1 MRVLESI
8 QRAQLVDRRVV
19 YVALALA
26 LAVPFLVE
34 YTLPIYP
41 DTYTR
46 MFFNTIEQIANDP
59 VEREKVV
66 LVLSQWGPGSDGENG
81 PQLQVLFRHLL
92 RQRLRFILLS
102 TADDPVGLALAE
114 LRLQW
119 AMEDEQ
125 RRAQRLG
132 EPVPEWVYG
141 TDYMNFGFQPSPIFE
156 PLARPVVLETRAL
169 FREDYVYK
177 KPLTDENFPLLRSF
191 HGVADIALFM
201 IVSHTDEAKAVC
213 GIVQRQV
220 PDLKVAEATM
230 GIVANDLYPY
240 VKSGQLSGLLNS
252 ARAATEYLYLLDPA
266 DTTTSPNDNSMS
278 LGKMFLLVMVLLGN
292 VALLITRRAEAAG
305 RLAPARVYSRP
316 MAPLPGRAWL
326 ALLIVFATGYVGVTV
341 VELVQGGVTG
351 TLSRRRVVDP
361 TEREERG
368 PKYERVSLDELRS
381 EQQEQ
386 LEAQDEP
393 EPAQRAGIRASAE
406 FARLLEKRMG
416 EFLGALLT
424 LGILSFLLGDN
435 RFYRTVEAVM
445 IGGIMAYALM
455 EKWENVIKRDWV
467 MPIVGGA
474 QPGGNHW
481 ELVWLVLILP
491 AALWYF
497 VYSVKYRWLNRLVVA
512 LIIGCAVGPEFSKQ
526 VGIIVPQVLDSIQP
540 VWPFAADAATGQTVF
555 DIGRFEHLV
564 FVIVMILSLLYFIFF
579 FRPKTR
585 LARGVSRAGRL
596 AMMIGFGAM
605 FANTVNTRLS
615 WLTAR
620 FSFLLDDWLGK
631 LFGS

>member
-8 QRAQLVDRRVV
+8 QRAQLVDRRIV

-92 RQRLRFILLS
+92 RQRLKFILLS

-305 RLAPARVYSRP
+305 QLAPARVYSRP

-341 VELVQGGVTG
+341 VELVQGSVTG
-351 TLSRRRVVDP
+351 TLPRRRVVDP

-368 PKYERVSLDELRS
+368 PKYERVSRDELRS
-381 EQQEQ
+381 EQQER

-393 EPAQRAGIRASAE
+393 APAQRAGVRASTE
-406 FARLLEKRMG
+406 FARLLEKRIG

-467 MPIVGGA
+467 LPIVGGA

-497 VYSVKYRWLNRLVVA
+497 IYSAKYRWLNRLVVA

-540 VWPFAADAATGQTVF
+540 VWPVAPDPLTGAATFSMQ
-555 DIGRFEHLV
+555 RLEHLV
-564 FVIVMILSLLYFIFF
+564 FVVVMVLSLLYFIFF

>member
-305 RLAPARVYSRP
+305 KLAPARVYSRP

-386 LEAQDEP
+386 LEVQDEP

-435 RFYRTVEAVM
+435 RFYRIVEAVM

>member
-1 MRVLESI
+1 MRALEYV
-8 QRAQLVDRRVV
+8 QRAQLVDRRIV
-19 YVALALA
+19 YAALAIVLT
-26 LAVPFLVE
+26 VPFLVE

-46 MFFNTIEQIANDP
+46 RFFSTIEQIAADP
-59 VEREKVV
+59 VERERVV

-92 RQRLRFILLS
+92 RERLKFILLS

-132 EPVPEWVYG
+132 EPMPEWVYG

-156 PLARPVVLETRAL
+156 PIARPVVLETRAL
-169 FREDYVYK
+169 YRQDYVYK

-191 HGVADIALFM
+191 HGVEDIALFM

-240 VKSGQLSGLLNS
+240 VKSGQLSGLMNS

-278 LGKMFLLVMVLLGN
+278 LGKMLLLVMVLLGN

-305 RLAPARVYSRP
+305 KLAPARLYSRP
-316 MAPLPGRAWL
+316 LVPLPGRAWL
-326 ALLIVFATGYVGVTV
+326 VLSVVFATGFIGVTV
-341 VELVQGGVTG
+341 GELVRGGVSG
-351 TLSRRRVVDP
+351 TLPRRRVVDP
-361 TEREERG
+361 TEREQRG
-368 PKYERVSLDELRS
+368 PKYERVSRDKLRG

-393 EPAQRAGIRASAE
+393 EAAQRAGVRASAE
-406 FARLLEKRMG
+406 FARLLEQRIG

-455 EKWENVIKRDWV
+455 EKWENVVKPQWV
-467 MPIVGGA
+467 APILAGA

-497 VYSVKYRWLNRLVVA
+497 IYSAKYRWLNRLVVA
-512 LIIGCAVGPEFSKQ
+512 LIIGCAVGPEFGKQ
-526 VGIIVPQVLDSIQP
+526 VGIIVPQVLDSIRP

-555 DIGRFEHLV
+555 DLGRFEHLV

-585 LARGVSRAGRL
+585 VARGVSRAGRL

-605 FANTVNTRLS
+605 FGNTVNTRLS
-615 WLTAR
+615 WLAPR

>member
-92 RQRLRFILLS
+92 RQRLKFILLS

-305 RLAPARVYSRP
+305 KLAPARVYSRP

-361 TEREERG
+361 TEREDRG

-386 LEAQDEP
+386 LEVQDEP

>member
-92 RQRLRFILLS
+92 RQRLKFILLS

>member
-92 RQRLRFILLS
+92 RQRLKFILLS

-305 RLAPARVYSRP
+305 KLAPARVYSRP

-351 TLSRRRVVDP
+351 TLPRRRVVDP
-361 TEREERG
+361 TEREDRG

>member
-92 RQRLRFILLS
+92 RQRLKFILLS

-386 LEAQDEP
+386 LEVQDEP

>member
-92 RQRLRFILLS
+92 RQRLKFILLS

-326 ALLIVFATGYVGVTV
+326 ALLIVVATGYVGVTV

>member
-92 RQRLRFILLS
+92 RQRLKFILLS

-305 RLAPARVYSRP
+305 KLAPARVYSRP

-386 LEAQDEP
+386 LEVQDEP

>member
-19 YVALALA
+19 YVALAIA

-92 RQRLRFILLS
+92 RQRLKFILLS

-305 RLAPARVYSRP
+305 QLAPARVYSRP

-341 VELVQGGVTG
+341 VELVQGSVTG
-351 TLSRRRVVDP
+351 TLPRRRVVDP

-368 PKYERVSLDELRS
+368 PKYERVSRDELRS
-381 EQQEQ
+381 EQQER

-393 EPAQRAGIRASAE
+393 APAQRAGVRASTE
-406 FARLLEKRMG
+406 FARLLEKRIG

-467 MPIVGGA
+467 LPIVGGA

-540 VWPFAADAATGQTVF
+540 VWPVAPDPLTGAATFSMQ
-555 DIGRFEHLV
+555 RLEHLV
-564 FVIVMILSLLYFIFF
+564 FVVVMVLSLLYFIFF

>member
-1 MRVLESI
+1 MRVLDWI
-8 QRAQLVDRRVV
+8 QRAQLVDRRIV
-19 YVALALA
+19 YAALAIVLV
-26 LAVPFLVE
+26 VPFLVE

-46 MFFNTIEQIANDP
+46 MFFNTVEQIVDDP

-125 RRAQRLG
+125 RRASRLG

-169 FREDYVYK
+169 YRQDYVHK
-177 KPLTDENFPLLRSF
+177 KPLTDENFPLLRHF
-191 HGVADIALFM
+191 HGVEDIALFA
-201 IVSHTDEAKAVC
+201 IVSHADEAKAVC

-220 PDLKVAEATM
+220 PDLKVVEATM

-278 LGKMFLLVMVLLGN
+278 LGKMFLLVMVVLGN

-305 RLAPARVYSRP
+305 RLTPVGVGSRP
-316 MAPLPGRAWL
+316 MMSLPGRAWL
-326 ALLIVFATGYVGVTV
+326 VLALVFAAGYVGITAIEV
-341 VELVQGGVTG
+341 VRDASTG
-351 TLSRRRVVDP
+351 TLPRQRVVDV
-361 TEREERG
+361 TARDEQG
-368 PKYERVSLDELRS
+368 GKYERVSLDKLRS
-381 EQQEQ
+381 EQQEL

-393 EPAQRAGIRASAE
+393 APGQRAGVRASAE
-406 FARLLEKRMG
+406 FARLLEGRIG

-424 LGILSFLLGDN
+424 LGILSFLVGDN

-455 EKWENVIKRDWV
+455 EKWENVVKPQWIV
-467 MPIVGGA
+467 PIVTGA
-474 QPGGNHW
+474 EPGGNRGD
-481 ELVWLVLILP
+481 LFWLVLIFP

-497 VYSVKYRWLNRLVVA
+497 IYSAKYRWLNRLVVA
-512 LIIGCAVGPEFSKQ
+512 LIIGCAVGPEFGKQ

-540 VWPFAADAATGQTVF
+540 IWPLATDVGTGRIVF
-555 DIGRFEHLV
+555 DLERFEHLV
-564 FVIVMILSLLYFIFF
+564 FVIVMLLSLSYFIFV
-579 FRPKTR
+579 FRPRTR
-585 LARGVSRAGRL
+585 VSRSVSYAGRL

-605 FANTVNTRLS
+605 FGNTVNTRLS
-615 WLTAR
+615 WLAPR
-620 FSFLLDDWLGK
+620 FGYLCDDWLGK

>member
-8 QRAQLVDRRVV
+8 QRAQLVDRRIV

-92 RQRLRFILLS
+92 RQRLKFILLS

-305 RLAPARVYSRP
+305 KLAPARVYSRP

-341 VELVQGGVTG
+341 VELVQGSVTG
-351 TLSRRRVVDP
+351 TLPRRRVVDP

-368 PKYERVSLDELRS
+368 PKYERVSRDELRS
-381 EQQEQ
+381 EQQER

-393 EPAQRAGIRASAE
+393 APAQRAGVRASTE
-406 FARLLEKRMG
+406 FARLLEKRIG

-467 MPIVGGA
+467 LPIVGGA

-540 VWPFAADAATGQTVF
+540 VWPVAPDPLTGAATFSMQ
-555 DIGRFEHLV
+555 RLEHLV
-564 FVIVMILSLLYFIFF
+564 FVVVMVLSLLYFIFF

>member
-305 RLAPARVYSRP
+305 KLAPARVYSRP

-326 ALLIVFATGYVGVTV
+326 ALLIVFATGYGGVTV

-351 TLSRRRVVDP
+351 TLPRRRVVDP
-361 TEREERG
+361 TEREDRG

-393 EPAQRAGIRASAE
+393 EPTQRAGIRASAE